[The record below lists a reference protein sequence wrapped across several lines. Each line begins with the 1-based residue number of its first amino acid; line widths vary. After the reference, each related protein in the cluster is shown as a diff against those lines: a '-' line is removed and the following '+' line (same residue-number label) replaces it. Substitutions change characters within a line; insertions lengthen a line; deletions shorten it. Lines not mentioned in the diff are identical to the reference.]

1 MGKRRRSVSF
11 REDQESLSFASIFS
25 YSEPGQ
31 VEKEVRRK
39 KRVFPLTKSLK
50 HRGNATVSFDCSG
63 VPFPVDKIGA
73 PLQFSKTVPSER
85 EMNPSNQKH
94 FRRARR
100 RRKAKSRVSKIVD
113 DHASPVRV
121 GQHGFTSLDQN
132 RKTSFLPTSS
142 PSKEPSSAS
151 FEAAGSCEI
160 PSSEKVDS
168 ALDNRKIT
176 KTRHCRRSRKRG
188 KGGHCDAQHMAHS
201 FLQPQLDFSSNH
213 SSAIRIPERGNYSE
227 NADGIQ
233 LPAAN
238 KLVLS
243 AEKEKYSLIN
253 ATLDDS
259 KNVCLPSEVNT
270 DSPNCSDIGKH
281 RKKINMARRQEMKC
295 LRNEVHEN
303 HRADTASLPDSII
316 YKVEKALRNPF
327 RKKLLVLDLNGI
339 LCDVVFDSHGS
350 CLPHKRVNM
359 RSVFKRPF
367 LDDFLTFCF
376 ERFVVGI
383 WSSRNKNNIIGVINY
398 VMGDSKDR
406 LLFCWFCLVLH
417 MVLTIRDYDILCGL
431 LRDLIFHGGIMW
443 EVLDV
448 AWVELANYFFLLAC
462 HYYDK
467 SNDSC
472 ICFCITLPYRMQDQS
487 KCTVTGFN
495 TIENRHKPLVLKE
508 LIKLWVKE
516 EASLPW
522 DKGEYSPSNTL
533 LVDDSPYK
541 ALCNPPHTAIFPF
554 PYDFRDEGDNGLGPG
569 GAIRLYLES
578 IASADDVQEH
588 VKKNSFGQQAITSKD
603 KMWSFYKKI
612 IDKNNSMAL
621 SRQSW

>member
-1 MGKRRRSVSF
+1 
-11 REDQESLSFASIFS
+11 
-25 YSEPGQ
+25 
-31 VEKEVRRK
+31 
-39 KRVFPLTKSLK
+39 
-50 HRGNATVSFDCSG
+50 
-63 VPFPVDKIGA
+63 
-73 PLQFSKTVPSER
+73 
-85 EMNPSNQKH
+85 MNPSNQTR
-94 FRRARR
+94 FRRSRR

-113 DHASPVRV
+113 DHAAPVRV
-121 GQHGFTSLDQN
+121 AQHCFTSLDQN
-132 RKTSFLPTSS
+132 RKASFLPTSS
-142 PSKEPSSAS
+142 TSKEPFSAS

-176 KTRHCRRSRKRG
+176 NIRYYRRSRKRG

-201 FLQPQLDFSSNH
+201 LLQPQSDFSSNH
-213 SSAIRIPERGNYSE
+213 SSAIQIPDRGNYSE
-227 NADGIQ
+227 NADGIR

-253 ATLDDS
+253 ATFDDS
-259 KNVCLPSEVNT
+259 KIVCISSEVNK

-281 RKKINMARRQEMKC
+281 GKKINKARRQDMKC

-303 HRADTASLPDSII
+303 HRDTASLPDRII

-339 LCDVVFDSHGS
+339 LCDVVFGSHGS
-350 CLPHKRVNM
+350 CLPYKRVNM

-398 VMGDSKDR
+398 IMGDSKDR
-406 LLFCWFCLVLH
+406 LLFCW
-417 MVLTIRDYDILCGL
+417 
-431 LRDLIFHGGIMW
+431 
-443 EVLDV
+443 
-448 AWVELANYFFLLAC
+448 
-462 HYYDK
+462 
-467 SNDSC
+467 
-472 ICFCITLPYRMQDQS
+472 DQS

-495 TIENRHKPLVLKE
+495 TIENSHKPLVLKE
-508 LIKLWVKE
+508 LIKLWDKE

-554 PYDFRDEGDNGLGPG
+554 PYDFRDERDNCLGPG

-578 IASADDVQEH
+578 IASADDVQKH
-588 VKKNSFGQQAITSKD
+588 VKKHSFGQQAITSKD
-603 KMWSFYKKI
+603 KMWSFYEKI

-621 SRQSW
+621 SRQS